1 MKAAPST
8 GPDTGG
14 KTHAPMRRAPSRRL
28 TFGRS
33 KLGRLI
39 FGLNLIGL
47 VIIAIGALVLS
58 DLRRGLIVSQMD
70 SLTSQAQVVGEVIA
84 VVATEGEPQ
93 PTLDQDNAL
102 AALARFI
109 PPGERARLYDANGR
123 LISDSYAVSD
133 AIEVG
138 NLPPAR
144 KRDAP
149 PPPDKSALRASRRE
163 TAEKQLQR
171 EVAMAMTGN
180 TVATVR
186 RNERGVKVVSVSIP
200 LRRVKEVL
208 GVLTLE
214 RGDVDKI
221 VWAQR
226 WAMAPFILIAF
237 GVSMLSSLLLYWLVS
252 RPIDR
257 LSAAADRVR
266 MAQTRAISLPDLES
280 RGDEIGA
287 LARSLESMTATL
299 WRRMEEIDRFAADV
313 SHEIKNPLTS
323 IRSALETLPMVK
335 DEAARERLMNVL
347 AQDVRRLDRL
357 ITDISNA
364 SRLDA
369 ELSRDTPRQVEVAA
383 LLDDIV
389 SLYQQ
394 TASPAPHQDN
404 APPETVPGHVRV
416 AFRNDLPKGTRVSGR
431 EGPLGQV
438 FRNLIDNARSFSPEG
453 GEVRVHLTASGN
465 PALPVAI
472 IVDDDGPGVPDENLE
487 TIFQRFYTSRP
498 KGTRF
503 GQNSGL
509 GLSISRQIVE
519 AHEGRIWAENRKDA
533 GGMIT
538 GARFVI
544 QLPAS
549 IRG

>member
-1 MKAAPST
+1 MAA
-8 GPDTGG
+8 GPNKDRT
-14 KTHAPMRRAPSRRL
+14 PRAPASRL

-39 FGLNLIGL
+39 FGLNLVGL
-47 VIIAIGALVLS
+47 IIIALGVLVLS

-84 VVATEGEPQ
+84 VVATEGEPE
-93 PTLDQDNAL
+93 PTLEQDNAL
-102 AALARFI
+102 AAMSRFI
-109 PPGERARLYDANGR
+109 PAGERARLFDARGK

-133 AIEVG
+133 AIEIG

-144 KRDAP
+144 KRTDP
-149 PPPDKSALRASRRE
+149 PPPDTSGQREARRE
-163 TAEKQLQR
+163 TAEMQLHR
-171 EVAMAMTGN
+171 EVALALTGR
-180 TVATVR
+180 TVASVR

-226 WAMAPFILIAF
+226 MAMLPFILVAF
-237 GVSMLSSLLLYWLVS
+237 AVSMLSSLLLYWLVS

-280 RGDEIGA
+280 RKDEIGA
-287 LARSLESMTATL
+287 LARSLESMTETL

-323 IRSALETLPMVK
+323 IRSALETLPMVR
-335 DEAARERLMNVL
+335 DDAARERLMNVV

-369 ELSRDTPRQVEVAA
+369 ELSRDTPRRVELAV
-383 LLDDIV
+383 LLEDIV

-394 TASPAPHQDN
+394 SHMPGQAGVVFRSTLPAG
-404 APPETVPGHVRV
+404 A
-416 AFRNDLPKGTRVSGR
+416 RVSGR

-438 FRNLIDNARSFSPEG
+438 FRNLIDNARSFSPED
-453 GEVRVHLTASGN
+453 GEVRVTLGPSGQ
-465 PALPVAI
+465 PGLPIAI
-472 IVDDDGPGVPDENLE
+472 LIDDDGPGIPEDNLE

-498 KGTRF
+498 KGARF

-509 GLSISRQIVE
+509 GLSISRQIIE
-519 AHEGRIWAENRKDA
+519 AHDGKIWAENRKD
-533 GGMIT
+533 GEGRVI

-544 QLPAS
+544 HLPQA
-549 IRG
+549 